1 MYYLYNLYIYKWSKR
16 TIRSRLISRGG
27 FGSLFYHHHGK
38 GVSAIKS
45 YALSCVGFPD
55 SSEGK
60 ESTCNAGDVS
70 LIPGLGRSPGEGN
83 GNPPQYSFL
92 ENPVDREA
100 RVHRVTKS
108 RTQLRRL
115 SMHTSCVYFGR
126 TKRTIG
132 NVRVFSVVRSWEQEI
147 TLWPTCVL
155 CLPGY
160 NK

>member
-60 ESTCNAGDVS
+60 ESTCQHKRFARDTGS
-70 LIPGLGRSPGEGN
+70 IPQSGRSCGEGN
-83 GNPPQYSFL
+83 GNPPQYSCL

-108 RTQLRRL
+108 WTQLRRL

-132 NVRVFSVVRSWEQEI
+132 NVRVFSVVRS
-147 TLWPTCVL
+147 
-155 CLPGY
+155 
-160 NK
+160 